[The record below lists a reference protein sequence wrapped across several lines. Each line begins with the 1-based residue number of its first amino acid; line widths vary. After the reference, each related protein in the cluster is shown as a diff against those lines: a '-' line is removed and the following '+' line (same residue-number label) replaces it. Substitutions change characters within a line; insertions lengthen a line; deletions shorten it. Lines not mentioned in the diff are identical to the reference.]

1 MRDNGLN
8 LLPSI
13 SGQRYTLLQQLRNV
27 PLTSWFNKAMYQLD
41 MKDVVDTRDLTL
53 FVPLDSSYENLPY
66 GKKLNLIY
74 YLNDLYYVFLQHIS
88 VDRKYS
94 TESMRDGMVIPAG
107 IGRALFI
114 NIRKNDQTGVSK

>member
-1 MRDNGLN
+1 
-8 LLPSI
+8 
-13 SGQRYTLLQQLRNV
+13 
-27 PLTSWFNKAMYQLD
+27 